1 MGANAVSERI
11 SEEERELLKESAAR
25 LFERAGGLARS
36 RRLRWR
42 RPSLD
47 RAIWKEMAEAGL
59 LGLMLPEEAGG
70 AGLGPRAAATVTEQL
85 GRQVVPEP
93 LVASTVLA
101 GGLLAAQGTGAAR
114 ALLVRLAGGEALPIL
129 AWQERGHDGLRPRH
143 TVLERGVL
151 RGAKSWVLCAEMAD
165 PLLVTALEGEEPVLC
180 ALSADA
186 GGLIAEHRR
195 SADGRFLSELRFDEV
210 RVPEDAVL
218 ARGARVSA
226 ALARALDHATALSA
240 VEMVGASAAAFEM
253 TIAYLKTRK
262 QFGRPIGSFQA
273 LQHRAVDLLVHLE
286 VARATM
292 EEVLREM
299 ERDPEPRR
307 RALLASRAK
316 ARAGELGRR
325 ICRETIQ
332 MHGALG
338 YTDEYDLGLFV
349 NRLVT
354 LSAWLGDDA
363 SHRRR
368 WLALAD
374 PGEAAG

>member
-1 MGANAVSERI
+1 MTADGVTERI
-11 SEEERELLKESAAR
+11 SEEERELLEESAAR
-25 LFERAGGLARS
+25 LFERAGGLSRS
-36 RRLRWR
+36 RRLRWQL
-42 RPSLD
+42 PSVD

-70 AGLGPRAAATVTEQL
+70 AGLGPRAAGTVMEQI

-93 LVASTVLA
+93 LVAGAVLA
-101 GGLLAAQGTGAAR
+101 GGLLAGQETDGAR
-114 ALLVRLAGGEALPIL
+114 VLLQQLAAGEALPIL
-129 AWQERGHDGLRPRH
+129 AWQERGHDDLRPRD

-151 RGAKSWVLCAEMAD
+151 RGRKSWVLCTDMAD
-165 PLLVTALEGEEPVLC
+165 PLLVTARQGEDPVVCRLSPDAEGC
-180 ALSADA
+180 
-186 GGLIAEHRR
+186 IAEHRR
-195 SADGRFLSELRFDEV
+195 SADGRFLSELRFDGV
-210 RVPEDAVL
+210 RVPADAVL
-218 ARGARVSA
+218 ARGEKVTA
-226 ALARALDHATALSA
+226 ALADARDHAIALSA

-253 TIAYLKTRK
+253 TMAYLRTRR

-273 LQHRAVDLLVHLE
+273 LQHRAVDLFMHLE
-286 VARATM
+286 IARATM
-292 EEVLREM
+292 EEVLRRM
-299 ERDPEPRR
+299 EEDPGPRE

-316 ARAGELGRR
+316 ARAGELARR

-338 YTDEYDLGLFV
+338 YTDEYDLGLLV

-363 SHRRR
+363 FHRRR

-374 PGEAAG
+374 LGEEAA